1 MFDNR
6 LKRRLATLKGE
17 GSPQAQIRRKSARVR
32 LEQARKGRAR
42 TPGWRLREQ
51 LAQANVGLGLWSY
64 LAFSLGLAALIF
76 VALRVAAGLPS
87 VWAAL
92 GAVILGIGAPKLVVT
107 VLAKRR
113 LGKFTGQFADAI
125 DVVVRGIRSGLPL
138 GECVAIVGRE
148 MPDPL
153 GAEFRQVYES
163 QRLGLTLH
171 EALSRAIERMPTPE
185 LRYFATVTA
194 IQQQTGGN
202 LADTLAKLS
211 EILRA
216 RKRMRDR
223 VQALASEARS
233 SAWIIGSLPVLVM
246 LVLSATAPKFI
257 GILFHTDAG
266 HVLLFVG
273 AMTMAVGAAVMAK
286 MIHFDV

>member
-1 MFDNR
+1 MFENR

-17 GSPQAQIRRKSARVR
+17 GSPQAQIRRKSARAR
-32 LEQARKGRAR
+32 LEQAQKGRAR
-42 TPGWRLREQ
+42 TFGWRLREQ
-51 LAQANVGLGLWSY
+51 LAQANVGLGVASY
-64 LAFSLGLAALIF
+64 LAVSLGLAGLIG
-76 VALRVAAGLPS
+76 VVLRSLDLPLL
-87 VWAAL
+87 WAVLA
-92 GAVILGIGAPKLVVT
+92 AVILGIGGPKLVVT

-113 LGKFTGQFADAI
+113 LGRFTGQFADAI

-138 GECVAIVGRE
+138 GECIAIVGRE

-211 EILRA
+211 DILRA

-233 SAWIIGSLPVLVM
+233 SAWIIGSLPILVM
-246 LVLSATAPKFI
+246 LVLTATAPQFI
-257 GILFHTDAG
+257 GILFHTSAG
-266 HVLLFVG
+266 NMLLFIG
-273 AMTMAVGAAVMAK
+273 AMTMVVGVAVMAK
-286 MIHFDV
+286 MIHFDM

>member
-6 LKRRLATLKGE
+6 LKRRLAALKGE
-17 GSPQAQIRRKSARVR
+17 ASPQNARRRTSAKAR
-32 LEQARKGRAR
+32 LEQAQKGRAR
-42 TPGWRLREQ
+42 TLGWRLREQ
-51 LAQANVGLGLWSY
+51 LAQANMAMSPW
-64 LAFSLGLAALIF
+64 AFVAGSLGLAGAIG
-76 VALRVAAGLPS
+76 AGLLAAELPPL
-87 VWAAL
+87 WAAL
-92 GAVILGIGAPKLVVT
+92 GAVILGIGAPKLLVS
-107 VLAKRR
+107 VLAARR
-113 LGKFTGQFADAI
+113 LARFTGQFADAI

-153 GAEFRQVYES
+153 GAEFRKVFES

-171 EALSRAIERMPTPE
+171 EALARAVERMPTPE

-211 EILRA
+211 DILRA
-216 RKRMRDR
+216 RKRMRDK
-223 VQALASEARS
+223 VQALASEART

-246 LVLSATAPKFI
+246 LVLAVTAPQFV
-257 GILFHTDAG
+257 GILFHTATG
-266 HVLLFVG
+266 HVLLFIG
-273 AMTMAVGAAVMAK
+273 GLTMAVGAAVMAK

>member
-1 MFDNR
+1 MFENR
-6 LKRRLATLKGE
+6 VKRRIAALKGDS
-17 GSPQAQIRRKSARVR
+17 SPQFQARRKSAKAR
-32 LEQARKGRAR
+32 LQQAQRGRAR

-51 LAQANVGLGLWSY
+51 LAQANIRLEVWSY
-64 LAFSLGLAALIF
+64 LALSLGLAGAVGGLLLLLALPP
-76 VALRVAAGLPS
+76 LWAG
-87 VWAAL
+87 L
-92 GAVILGIGAPKLVVT
+92 GAVILGIGVPKLVVT
-107 VLAKRR
+107 VLARRR
-113 LGKFTGQFADAI
+113 LGRFTNQFADAI

-148 MPDPL
+148 MADPL

-171 EALSRAIERMPTPE
+171 EALARAVERMPTPE

-202 LADTLAKLS
+202 LADTLSKLS
-211 EILRA
+211 DILRA
-216 RKRMRDR
+216 RKRMRDK
-223 VQALASEARS
+223 VQALASEART

-246 LVLSATAPKFI
+246 LVLTVTAPKFV
-257 GILFHTDAG
+257 GILFHTSTG

-273 AMTMAVGAAVMAK
+273 GMTMAVGAVVMAK

>member
-1 MFDNR
+1 MFDRR
-6 LKRRLATLKGE
+6 LDRRLAALKGDA
-17 GSPQAQIRRKSARVR
+17 SPQGQVRRKSVKARLQQVQR
-32 LEQARKGRAR
+32 GRAR
-42 TPGWRLREQ
+42 GPGWRLREQ
-51 LAQANVGLGLWSY
+51 LAQANMALSLWVY
-64 LAFSLGLAALIF
+64 LLLCAGLAGL
-76 VALRVAAGLPS
+76 VGGGMLAAELPS
-87 VWAAL
+87 SWALL
-92 GAVILGIGAPKLVVT
+92 GAIILGIGGPKLVVT
-107 VLAKRR
+107 IMARRR
-113 LGKFTGQFADAI
+113 LGRFTAQFADAI

-138 GECVAIVGRE
+138 GECVAIIGRE

-171 EALSRAIERMPTPE
+171 EALARAVERMPTPE

-202 LADTLAKLS
+202 LAETLAKLS
-211 EILRA
+211 DILRA
-216 RKRMRDR
+216 RKRMRDK
-223 VQALASEARS
+223 VQALASEART

-246 LVLSATAPKFI
+246 LLLAVVAPDFV
-257 GILFHTDAG
+257 GILFHTATG

-273 AMTMAVGAAVMAK
+273 AMTMAVGALVMAR

>member
-6 LKRRLATLKGE
+6 LKRRLAALKGE
-17 GSPQAQIRRKSARVR
+17 ASPQGGRRRTSAKAR

-42 TPGWRLREQ
+42 GLGWRLREQ
-51 LAQANVGLGLWSY
+51 LAQANIGLSPWAYGTV
-64 LAFSLGLAALIF
+64 SLGLAGAIGGGL
-76 VALRVAAGLPS
+76 LAADLPPL
-87 VWAAL
+87 WAAL
-92 GAVILGIGAPKLVVT
+92 GAVILGIGAPKLLVS
-107 VLAKRR
+107 VLAARR
-113 LGKFTGQFADAI
+113 LSRFTGQFADAI

-153 GAEFRQVYES
+153 GAEFRKVFES

-171 EALSRAIERMPTPE
+171 EALARAVERMPTAE

-211 EILRA
+211 DILRA
-216 RKRMRDR
+216 RKRMRDK
-223 VQALASEARS
+223 VQALASEART

-246 LVLSATAPKFI
+246 LVLAVTAPEFV
-257 GILFHTDAG
+257 GILFHTATG

-273 AMTMAVGAAVMAK
+273 GLTMAVGAAVMAK

>member
-6 LKRRLATLKGE
+6 LKRRLAALKGNA
-17 GSPQAQIRRKSARVR
+17 SAHDQVRRKSAKAR
-32 LEQARKGRAR
+32 LQQVQKGRSR
-42 TPGWRLREQ
+42 GFGWRLREQ
-51 LAQANVGLGLWSY
+51 LAQANVGLGPWGYVAL
-64 LAFSLGLAALIF
+64 SLGLAGGIG
-76 VALRVAAGLPS
+76 VALLAAELPPL
-87 VWAAL
+87 WAAL
-92 GAVILGIGAPKLVVT
+92 GAVILGLGLPKLVVT

-113 LGKFTGQFADAI
+113 LGRFTGQFADAI

-153 GAEFRQVYES
+153 GAEFRAVYES

-171 EALSRAIERMPTPE
+171 EALARAVERMPTPE

-216 RKRMRDR
+216 RKRMRDK

-233 SAWIIGSLPVLVM
+233 SAWIIGSLPVAVM
-246 LVLSATAPKFI
+246 AVLTLTAPDFV
-257 GILFHTDAG
+257 GILFHTSTG
-266 HVLLFVG
+266 HVLLFIG